1 MQKTC
6 GGIRMRVLAD
16 IIKDISFCHQI
27 EKDAYKLLEYH
38 GYKEIAEHCNRVATE
53 AERLANRFNVDSASA
68 KIAGYLHDVGRVF
81 SDKQSINIAS
91 ELEIQVLDEEHIYA
105 GLLHQK
111 ISRVIASELFGINN
125 SSILNAIEC
134 HTTLK
139 AGASD
144 IDLILFI
151 ADKLS
156 WDSSD
161 SKPILD
167 GILYG
172 LEQSLEHGAF
182 YYINYLFE
190 NRDNIKV
197 LHPWTLE
204 AYVDLKEKCA
214 KV

>member
-1 MQKTC
+1 MDRLSGLVENFT
-6 GGIRMRVLAD
+6 
-16 IIKDISFCHQI
+16 FTHQI
-27 EKDAYKLLEYH
+27 EKDAYKFLEYH
-38 GYKEIAEHCNRVATE
+38 GYKEIAEHCNKVACE
-53 AERLANRFNVDSASA
+53 AEKLANRFSVDNVSS
-68 KIAGYLHDVGRVF
+68 KIAGYLHDIGRVIP
-81 SDKQSINIAS
+81 DKQSIDIAS
-91 ELEIQVLDEEHIYA
+91 ELGIQVLGEEHIYA

-111 ISRVIASELFGINN
+111 ISKVLAYKLFGIKDNN
-125 SSILNAIEC
+125 ILNAIEC

-161 SKPILD
+161 SKPILS

-172 LEQSLEHGAF
+172 LEKSLKHGAF
-182 YYINYLFE
+182 FYISYLYE
-190 NRDNIKV
+190 NRNNIKV

-204 AYVDLKEKCA
+204 AYYDLREKCT
-214 KV
+214 K